1 MICNNNHYR
10 DPSIKIISLMELV
23 ADYFTEKNKAM
34 ELFKK
39 IKDQNPR
46 YVRDQIK
53 MIQTVCKKHLLIHRD
68 RALLYCLENEIFKAS
83 DFEPVLI
90 ALMEEKLQSSDN
102 NNNHLLQNEKYRLT
116 PITSNISDYKQILN

>member
-1 MICNNNHYR
+1 
-10 DPSIKIISLMELV
+10 MELV